1 MQKCLILSKCK
12 PIPRSLIFCILNR
25 SYILF
30 SKHQVIPR
38 SSLSQV
44 GVPAE
49 VKVTDVVASLA
60 DDLRQHVRET
70 GVTELSLR
78 GELADPDQLQQ
89 VSL

>member
-1 MQKCLILSKCK
+1 VHSQ
-12 PIPRSLIFCILNR
+12 FLNR
-25 SYILF
+25 SYILV

-49 VKVTDVVASLA
+49 VKVADVVASLA

-78 GELADPDQLQQ
+78 GELADPD
-89 VSL
+89 